1 MVVPGVCLIGTRD
14 YHWKSGWN
22 EIDGAYY
29 TDRSTTVRIYKATWK
44 YSVIFLFSLVLCVMF
59 LFSSVLSILAGFH
72 LFSLLMILV
81 SFVIL
86 YHLLFV
92 LAREI
97 TVKETEI
104 IYKTI
109 IRRKNI
115 KFSEIREIKSI
126 YTMRSLVLAGGDR
139 QKARMACAIILKDKP
154 FNVLLFGSAIRNYKE
169 LHKDIQYSLEKI
181 RGNRGDRGRS

>member
-115 KFSEIREIKSI
+115 KFSEIHNLIFNSKSI
-126 YTMRSLVLAGGDR
+126 IHNSPQYSIAPCFHTSIYPTLPIYLPLE
-139 QKARMACAIILKDKP
+139 KAR
-154 FNVLLFGSAIRNYKE
+154 
-169 LHKDIQYSLEKI
+169 
-181 RGNRGDRGRS
+181 